1 MQIREHGREGFKCVQ
16 RSFFHPFLLCFSLL
30 GDDRAP
36 VSVSGILLNP
46 HGATGLQEVDEGE
59 VASMQIQKA

>member
-1 MQIREHGREGFKCVQ
+1 VQ

>member
-1 MQIREHGREGFKCVQ
+1 MCAKVIF
-16 RSFFHPFLLCFSLL
+16 SSLSALFLSPLL